1 MVHYHHTIRK
11 AEPELPGEMIVKK
24 KKEKEVKL
32 ISGPY

>member
-1 MVHYHHTIRK
+1 MVHYHHTIPK

-24 KKEKEVKL
+24 KKEEVKL